1 MGNGVLYITKKIEN
15 YQQDKNSKLL
25 ISYLISKDTQVLD
38 GAQNDELNMTRRK
51 LNGVRVKAVNERKA
65 LEYTMEKQM
74 TTTALPQ

>member
-1 MGNGVLYITKKIEN
+1 MLYITKKIEN
-15 YQQDKNSKLL
+15 YQQDKNFKLL

-38 GAQNDELNMTRRK
+38 AQNDELNMTRRK

-74 TTTALPQ
+74 TTTTLPQ